1 MMIERL
7 KAWAGK
13 YNDRGRYTP
22 VGIAFHW
29 VMAAMIL
36 FQLGWGFYIGTM
48 GVGGDKI
55 AAYEV
60 HSAVGLPILILA
72 IGRFAWRSILLP
84 GPINDADK
92 IEGVQALIAHF
103 TVVLFYVSFFALP
116 LSGWVMWS
124 SLPSPGPLYLG
135 GVVPWPELPLGS
147 LPVLTRLK
155 ILDAAEDIHQVL
167 VWMLVF
173 IVPLHV
179 GAALMHHFVKGH
191 DVLSAMLPQIPDSE
205 DPREEPPHMP
215 KQPPFRPEPA
225 AD

>member
-1 MMIERL
+1 MMLEQL
-7 KAWAGK
+7 KAWARK
-13 YNDRGRYTP
+13 YNDQGRYTP

-29 VMAAMIL
+29 IMAAMIL
-36 FQLGWGFYIGTM
+36 FQVGWGFYISLM

-103 TVVLFYVSFFALP
+103 TVIIFYISFFALP
-116 LSGWVMWS
+116 LSGWIMWS
-124 SLPSPGPLYLG
+124 SVTSPGPLYLG
-135 GVVPWPELPLGS
+135 GILPWPELPLES
-147 LPVLTRLK
+147 LSVRARLL
-155 ILDAAEDIHQVL
+155 ILDGAEDVHEFL

-179 GAALMHHFVKGH
+179 GAALMHHFWLRH
-191 DVLSAMLPQIPDSE
+191 DVLSAMLPEIPDFE
-205 DPREEPPHMP
+205 APRGEPPRTP
-215 KQPPFRPEPA
+215 R
-225 AD
+225 